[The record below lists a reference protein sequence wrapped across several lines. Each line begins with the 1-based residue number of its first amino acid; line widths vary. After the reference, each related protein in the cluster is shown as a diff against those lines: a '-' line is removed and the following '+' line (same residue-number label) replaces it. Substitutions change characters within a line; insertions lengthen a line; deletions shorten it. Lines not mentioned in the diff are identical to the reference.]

1 MTPNKAGP
9 SPPDDEPIDLIIAG
23 GKIIDGTGAAAWS
36 GDVGVRDAR
45 IVALG
50 DLSGAGRRRVIDA
63 RGLAVAPGFIDAH
76 THDDG
81 ALIEMP
87 LLTPKTSQGVTTV
100 VTGNCGF
107 SLAPLQIGDRPLP
120 PPLDAV
126 SPPHLV
132 RFARFADYL
141 EALRGAPPAVNV
153 APLVGHGTMR
163 VAAMRS
169 LDRPADAGERA
180 AMERMADEAI
190 EAGAI
195 GLSSGLFYPPAQAAP
210 AEEVALLARRFA
222 RAGKIYAAHIRD
234 EADRVEEALEEAF
247 WIARDAGL
255 PLIISHHKVSGHC
268 NHGRSRETLPMI
280 ARARARQP
288 IGLDAYPYA
297 ASSTMLNPVS
307 WAAASR
313 TVVTWSEKYPAFA
326 GRDLSDIADELG
338 LSERDAIDAL
348 VPAGG
353 IFFMMD
359 EADVARILSV
369 PETMIGSDG
378 IPFDTFPHPRLW
390 GSFTRVLGHYVRD
403 QPLFSVEEAV
413 RRMTS
418 LPAAQFGLRD
428 RGTIAVGAFADLVLF
443 DPATVADAATFA
455 APTRPSIGIHHV
467 FANGTE
473 IWRDGAATGA
483 RPGRVLQRG

>member
-1 MTPNKAGP
+1 MIANEAGAALM
-9 SPPDDEPIDLIIAG
+9 DGEPVDFVIAG
-23 GKIIDGTGAAAWS
+23 GKIIDGTGAAAWT
-36 GDVGVRDAR
+36 GDVGVRDER

-50 DLSGAGRRRVIDA
+50 DLSRVRRRHVIDA

-87 LLTPKTSQGVTTV
+87 LLAPKASQGVTTV

-107 SLAPLQIGDRPLP
+107 SLAPLQIGDRSLP

-126 SPPHLV
+126 SPRHLV

-141 EALRGAPPAVNV
+141 GALRDSPPAVNV

-169 LDRPADAGERA
+169 LDRAADAGERA

-190 EAGAI
+190 EAGAV

-234 EADRVEEALEEAF
+234 EADNVAEALEEAF

-255 PLIISHHKVSGHC
+255 PLIISHHKVSGQC

-313 TVVTWSEKYPAFA
+313 TVVTWSEKFPAFA
-326 GRDLSDIADELG
+326 GRDLGDIAGELG
-338 LSERDAIDAL
+338 LSERDTIDAL

-359 EADVARILSV
+359 EEDVSRILSV

-378 IPFDTFPHPRLW
+378 IPFDDFPHPRLW

-403 QPLFSVEEAV
+403 RNLFSIEEAV

-418 LPAAQFGLRD
+418 LPASQFGLRD
-428 RGTIAVGAFADLVLF
+428 RGAITMGAFADLVVF
-443 DPATVADAATFA
+443 DPATVADAASFT
-455 APTRPSIGIHHV
+455 APTEPSIGIRHV

-473 IWRDGAATGA
+473 IWREGAPTGA
-483 RPGRVLQRG
+483 RPGRVLQRD